1 MRVVAGPAMIVLAL
15 SLTFLAVDLVM
26 SLDATWFST
35 IFGVYYFAS
44 CVLCANATLI
54 LSTRWLQSKGRL
66 QSVGVDH
73 YHDVG
78 KLMFAFTV
86 FWAYIGF
93 SQFML
98 IWYAN
103 IPEETFW
110 YKRRFADGWDTIAW
124 ALLFCHFVIPFF
136 GMLSRHVKRN
146 KKLISFWAVWVIG
159 VVYLD
164 MYWLVLPELDG
175 GSSFGPVD
183 ILCLVGVLS
192 AVVASTAFRAR
203 NVNLIPVKDPRL
215 ERSLAFENI

>member
-1 MRVVAGPAMIVLAL
+1 VI
-15 SLTFLAVDLVM
+15 
-26 SLDATWFST
+26 
-35 IFGVYYFAS
+35 
-44 CVLCANATLI
+44 CAH
-54 LSTRWLQSKGRL
+54 STRMLASYWLQSKGRL
-66 QSVGVDH
+66 TSAVSTEH

-78 KLMFAFTV
+78 KLMFAFTI

-110 YKRRFADGWDTIAW
+110 YKRRFADEWGTVAW

-146 KKLISFWAVWVIG
+146 KKLISFWSVWVIG

-175 GSSFGPVD
+175 GGSSFGPVD
-183 ILCLVGVLS
+183 VLCLVGVLA
-192 AVVASTAFRAR
+192 AVVASVAFSAR
-203 NVNLIPVKDPRL
+203 NINLIPVKDPRL